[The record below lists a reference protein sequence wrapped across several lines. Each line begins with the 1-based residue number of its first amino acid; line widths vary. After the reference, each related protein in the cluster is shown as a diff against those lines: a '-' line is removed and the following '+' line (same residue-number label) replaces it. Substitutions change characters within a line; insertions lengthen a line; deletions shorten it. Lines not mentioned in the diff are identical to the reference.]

1 MHAVCSREGRR
12 TLRPDCLL
20 SLLLPDNHQYMH
32 TERGTYTS
40 PRMRVQRVLT
50 PARES
55 AEKGMF
61 LRERAGGG
69 ARRREE
75 GSKPGGLT
83 PRQ

>member
-1 MHAVCSREGRR
+1 MHAVCSREGRH
-12 TLRPDCLL
+12 TQRPDCLP
-20 SLLLPDNHQYMH
+20 SLLLPNNQHMH
-32 TERGTYTS
+32 TKRGTYTS

-50 PARES
+50 PAKES

-61 LRERAGGG
+61 LGERAGGG
-69 ARRREE
+69 AQRREE